1 MEIQTF
7 DSIIIGSGQAGNP
20 LAFFLAAKGQNVAL
34 IEKGKLGGTCVNT
47 GCTPT
52 KTYVASARRAWEV
65 NQASEL
71 GISTEKSPTVSL
83 EKIWKRKE
91 KIISSSRNGIQD
103 GIESNDNITLFK
115 GVGKFTGPKEVAVG
129 NHRLKAEKIYINVG
143 ARPRIIPGFE
153 EVRFST
159 NESIL
164 DLKEVPQHLIIIG
177 GSYIGLEFAQIFRR
191 FGSKVTVCEKGPRI
205 IHREDHDH
213 SEMIE
218 QILESE
224 GIQFELNAN
233 CLSGKNWGDS
243 QVEVQMDCGGK
254 ERRIRGSHLLLAT
267 GRKPNTESLG
277 LELAGVH
284 QDEQGFISVDDFLK
298 TNKEGIYALG
308 DCNGKG
314 EFTHTAYHDFE
325 IIKDHISGN
334 KKKKVSDRIL
344 NYALYV
350 DPPFARAGMNKSE
363 ALRSSKK
370 YLHAEMLMKDINRAK
385 EKGETQ
391 GKMKV
396 LVEKSTGLIAGAM
409 VCGTGAD
416 ELIGIF
422 LTAMYGKINYEIL
435 MNSVQTHP
443 TVAELIP
450 TLLQSLQPLD
460 V

>member
-20 LAFFLAAKGQNVAL
+20 LAFFLASKKQKVAL

-52 KTYVASARRAWEV
+52 KTYVASARRAWEI
-65 NQASEL
+65 NHASEL
-71 GISTEKSPTVSL
+71 GVFTEKNPSISL

-91 KIISSSRNGIQD
+91 KIISSSRQGIRE
-103 GIESNDNITLFK
+103 GIDSNPNITLFK
-115 GVGKFTGPKEVAVG
+115 GTGKFVGLKEVTVG
-129 NHRLKAEKIYINVG
+129 NHQLKAKNIYINVG
-143 ARPRIIPGFE
+143 ARPRIISGFE
-153 EVRFST
+153 EVQFFS

-164 DLKEVPQHLIIIG
+164 ELKDIPEHLIIIG
-177 GSYIGLEFAQIFRR
+177 GSYIGLEFAQVFRR

-205 IHREDHDH
+205 IHREDDDH
-213 SEMIE
+213 SEMIQ
-218 QILESE
+218 QILETE

-254 ERRIRGSHLLLAT
+254 ERKIRGTHLLLAT
-267 GRKPNTESLG
+267 GRIPNSDLLQ
-277 LELAGVH
+277 LELAGIN
-284 QDEQGFISVDDFLK
+284 QDKHGYIEVDNFLQ
-298 TNKEGIYALG
+298 TNKEGIFALG

-314 EFTHTAYHDFE
+314 AFTHTAYHDFE

-350 DPPFARAGMNKSE
+350 DPPFARAGINKSE
-363 ALRSSKK
+363 ALKASKK

-391 GKMKV
+391 GKMEV

-409 VCGTGAD
+409 ICGTGAD

-460 V
+460 S